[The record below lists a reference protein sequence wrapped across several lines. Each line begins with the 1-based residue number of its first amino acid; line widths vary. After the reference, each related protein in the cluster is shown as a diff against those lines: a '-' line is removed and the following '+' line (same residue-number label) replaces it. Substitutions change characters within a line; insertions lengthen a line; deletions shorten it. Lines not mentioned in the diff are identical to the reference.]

1 MAEKTKEKVA
11 KSEAEWRAQLT
22 PEQYHVTREAGTE
35 RAFTQ
40 KPGNEGARNVS
51 LRWLRNAVIHVRNQI
66 RLWLGLAQFLGS
78 DRSGERRRARGRK
91 LRNDPR
97 GSALRA
103 LWGSPGACI

>member
-1 MAEKTKEKVA
+1 MACAVDA
-11 KSEAEWRAQLT
+11 RAVPRNSRSRYRTGVYWEIL
-22 PEQYHVTREAGTE
+22 ED
-35 RAFTQ
+35 
-40 KPGNEGARNVS
+40 EGARNVS

-66 RLWLGLAQFLGS
+66 RLWLGLAQFLGA